1 MVRIAVIGLGSM
13 GKRYADMIYGGL
25 IDGLALTHIVT
36 RSEANQAYAYEHYDN
51 VKVLSTTKELY
62 EDNEFDA
69 VLIVTPHK
77 LHPAQMIEAAIHG
90 KHIMCD
96 KPVGIDIGSVKEAE
110 KVIREH
116 NVVYAVMFHQRLYP
130 KYQYIKKQLDSGKYG
145 NIHRISVVNTRYFRT
160 VNYHKSSSWRS
171 SFTEEGGGALIN
183 QAQHLLD
190 IWYYMFGMP
199 NELYANIPFGKYN
212 DFEVDDEVMLLMNYE
227 NGTSGQLLLT
237 TGEAISEERLE
248 IVGDLGKLVM
258 VEDEITE
265 YFHSSSS
272 EYRQTT
278 TGFSNE
284 YLDIE
289 KHVTSFASS
298 HGTDNNS
305 IIPSMAPYVGMLENF
320 TKAITDNEP
329 LVTPGEE
336 GYYSL
341 ELANA
346 AYVSATKRTVVK
358 FPLDCK
364 EFDECLKEL
373 QEREKN

>member
-13 GKRYADMIYGGL
+13 GKRYADMIYAGL
-25 IDGLALTHIVT
+25 IDGLVLTHIVT
-36 RSEANQAYAYEHYDN
+36 RSEANQAYAYEHYEN
-51 VKVLSTTKELY
+51 VKVVGTTKELY

-77 LHPAQMIEAAIHG
+77 IHPEQMIEAAEHG
-90 KHIMCD
+90 KHILCD
-96 KPVGIDIGSVKEAE
+96 KPVGIDIGSVQAAE
-110 KVIREH
+110 KVIKQH
-116 NVVYAVMFHQRLYP
+116 GVVYAVMFHQRLYP
-130 KYQYIKKQLDSGKYG
+130 KYQYIKNQLNSGKYG
-145 NIHRISVVNTRYFRT
+145 KLHRVSVVNTRYFRT

-171 SFTEEGGGALIN
+171 SFKEEGGGALIN

-212 DFEVDDEVMLLMNYE
+212 DFEVDDEVMLLMNYD
-227 NGTSGQLLLT
+227 NGMSGQLLLT

-258 VEDEITE
+258 VEDEIIE
-265 YFHSSSS
+265 YFHESSS
-272 EYRQTT
+272 EYRKTT
-278 TGFSNE
+278 KGFSNE
-284 YLDIE
+284 YLDIKKCE
-289 KHVTSFASS
+289 TSFSSS
-298 HGTDNNS
+298 HGNDNVS

-320 TKAITDNEP
+320 TKAITENVP
-329 LVTPGEE
+329 LVTPGVE

-346 AYVSATKRTVVK
+346 AYLSAVNKKVVT
-358 FPLDCK
+358 FPLESK
-364 EFDECLKEL
+364 EFDDCLKVL
-373 QEREKN
+373 QKREEK